1 MPSRIFQRA
10 VLATAIAAAIAI
22 ASAPVDAAT
31 VDPFAA
37 SPPEAADR
45 QDAEPA
51 QDSGTSGQSRD
62 EDRSANAG
70 ANPPAPTPAQP
81 AAAGPPSP
89 APAAGSGAGNG
100 NPGGNPGA
108 NNSPTISP
116 NNPAPHDCP
125 LSLDAAPF
133 LRAATER
140 GIQPKVVAGSACDM
154 NPINN
159 EFFGRGGEVDC
170 KLQFGNARWLR
181 DDMRFTDITGVGS
194 FEAKVTASGIE
205 VSIPADGG
213 VRFRRV
219 SVQAKVKAGA
229 GCPAAKPASV
239 LAD

>member
-10 VLATAIAAAIAI
+10 VLATAIAAVIAI
-22 ASAPVDAAT
+22 ASAPADAAT

-37 SPPEAADR
+37 SPPKAVDR
-45 QDAEPA
+45 QDAGEPRDNGPSA
-51 QDSGTSGQSRD
+51 QERD
-62 EDRSANAG
+62 GDRPER
-70 ANPPAPTPAQP
+70 PPAASPAPAPAQP
-81 AAAGPPSP
+81 ASPPP
-89 APAAGSGAGNG
+89 APAAGGAGNG
-100 NPGGNPGA
+100 NA
-108 NNSPTISP
+108 NHGT
-116 NNPAPHDCP
+116 NNAGPRDCP

-140 GIQPKVVAGSACDM
+140 GIQPKVVAGSACDI

-181 DDMRFTDITGVGS
+181 DDVRFTDITGVGS

-219 SVQAKVKAGA
+219 SVQAKVKAGVD
-229 GCPAAKPASV
+229 CPAARPANV